1 MQTQDAPRLFDH
13 LRLRSDGNMKQ
24 DTATDKCII
33 DHHVKH
39 KLSQVLINLTQ
50 DTRPRAN
57 SPGKKRK
64 GTDRKRLEVATRK
77 GTVFHVSLGYCWE
90 DSGCSL
96 LRLPLLMQSLILS
109 SCFLLP
115 FILSP
120 SLFSAAIFSYCRFPG
135 CSPLFLSSFRFWGVF
150 HKGYLRSPPLAD
162 LALPYRSRSR
172 V

>member
-1 MQTQDAPRLFDH
+1 MVNKMHAQDAPRLFDH

-24 DTATDKCII
+24 DAVTDKCII

-77 GTVFHVSLGYCWE
+77 GTVFPCEPGVLLGRL
-90 DSGCSL
+90 GMLSL

-109 SCFLLP
+109 SCFFLP
-115 FILSP
+115 FNLSP
-120 SLFSAAIFSYCRFPG
+120 FLFSAAIFSYCRFPG
-135 CSPLFLSSFRFWGVF
+135 CPPLFLSSFRF
-150 HKGYLRSPPLAD
+150 
-162 LALPYRSRSR
+162 
-172 V
+172 